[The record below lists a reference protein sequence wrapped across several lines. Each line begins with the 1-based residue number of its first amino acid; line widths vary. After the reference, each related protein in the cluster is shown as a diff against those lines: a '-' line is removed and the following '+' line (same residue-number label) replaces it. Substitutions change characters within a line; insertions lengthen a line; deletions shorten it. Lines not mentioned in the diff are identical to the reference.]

1 MRLAVAAL
9 IFDFD
14 GVIADSE
21 ALANTVLAEFVSNL
35 GQPTTLDDALE
46 RYCGRR
52 WDDVLAAIE
61 SAVGRPLPADFSDD
75 LKVATL
81 DRFRRD
87 LREVGGA
94 TGFIRAYSDIPR
106 CIASSSSVDRC
117 SSACRFSTFR
127 TVSEPTSS
135 APTWSGVASR
145 TPIYSC
151 SQPGNSGSIR
161 NLAS

>member
-1 MRLAVAAL
+1 MAAL

-35 GQPTTLDDALE
+35 GQPTTLDDALD

-52 WDDVLAAIE
+52 WDDVLTLIE
-61 SAVGRPLPADFSDD
+61 SAVGRPLPADFSDE

-81 DRFRRD
+81 DRIRCD
-87 LREVGGA
+87 LREVRGA
-94 TGFIRAYSDIPR
+94 T
-106 CIASSSSVDRC
+106 ASSRPIPIFRGASPPPVRSTAC

-127 TVSEPTSS
+127 TASEPTSS
-135 APTWSGVASR
+135 APTWSDAASR
-145 TPIYSC
+145 IPICSC

-161 NLAS
+161 DHAS